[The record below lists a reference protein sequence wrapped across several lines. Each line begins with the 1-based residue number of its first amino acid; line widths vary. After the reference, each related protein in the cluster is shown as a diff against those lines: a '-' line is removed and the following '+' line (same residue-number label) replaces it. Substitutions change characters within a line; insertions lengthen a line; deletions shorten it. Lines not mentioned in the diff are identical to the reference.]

1 MLITTINTFGDL
13 LNSVHEIVHFLG
25 SLDPAVVLEE
35 QRVDS
40 PPSCVGFP
48 GEVLVSGGHLDALF
62 ESLLLKEGQQGVEMI
77 PVVADLG
84 LWF

>member
-1 MLITTINTFGDL
+1 VDL
-13 LNSVHEIVHFLG
+13 LNSVHEIVHVLG

-40 PPSCVGFP
+40 PLSCVRFP

-62 ESLLLKEGQQGVEMI
+62 ESLLLEEGQQGVEMV
-77 PVVADLG
+77 PVVAL
-84 LWF
+84 